1 MLKDLMKKEW
11 TLGSSIG
18 IGGFGEIYL
27 AGEGNNKPNKDNAK

>member
-18 IGGFGEIYL
+18 MGGFGEIYL
-27 AGEGNNKPNKDNAK
+27 VGEGLKTPSKDSAK